1 MKRRKDDALEEL
13 LDVIQ
18 PLDGASDPSEQKV
31 ASLVPAVVPLM
42 TSPSSP
48 ADAGKPEDPTK
59 EAQGERVTG
68 FAKRLI

>member
-48 ADAGKPEDPTK
+48 ADAGKPEDTK